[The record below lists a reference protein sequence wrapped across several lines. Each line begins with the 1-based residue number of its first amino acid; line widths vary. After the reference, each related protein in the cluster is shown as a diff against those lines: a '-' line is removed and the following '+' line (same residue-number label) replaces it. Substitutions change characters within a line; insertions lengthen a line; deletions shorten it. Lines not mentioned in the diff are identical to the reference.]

1 VLKLKDDEHF
11 EGFFEALEATE
22 QNSVVKSCFQRHR
35 VRDSH
40 LYLHQSIAS
49 FGFICKQE
57 VCRAVWQS
65 CHLALHKAKQAFL
78 QAFGLENFDLALWH
92 FLAFWTTL
100 ALKI

>member
-1 VLKLKDDEHF
+1 VLRIKDDEHF
-11 EGFFEALEATE
+11 EGFCEALLATD
-22 QNSVVKSCFQRHR
+22 QNSAVKSCFLRHH

-49 FGFICKQE
+49 FGFISK
-57 VCRAVWQS
+57 VYWAVWQC

-78 QAFGLENFDLALWH
+78 QAFGLENFDLSLWH
-92 FLAFWTTL
+92 FLAFWISF